1 MIQLP
6 EGFDSIFRYIVVIS
20 QRAEQLVNGAK
31 PRSESRHDKPTLVAI
46 DDVLEGKVEWR
57 ILTQEELDAQRQ
69 AIVDQLRADV
79 GVDEV
84 DEVADVPIPDVL
96 PTGDAAA
103 AVEVVAGAVEEG
115 EKDDELVRLQ
125 KLLGMAGAAKEA
137 EAAADA
143 EEKEAAVEEKEA
155 AAEEPVTIDLEA
167 AAEELEGSAD
177 DEKEEEN

>member
-103 AVEVVAGAVEEG
+103 AVEVVAEAVEEG

-137 EAAADA
+137 DAADDA
-143 EEKEAAVEEKEA
+143 EEKEA
-155 AAEEPVTIDLEA
+155 AAEEPVNIDLEA